1 MTVTATP
8 TQLGQKWLRYAR
20 VLVGKNGN
28 GDVSPTVGISI
39 ESAQPDGSSPGLRI
53 KFEITKTIYH
63 TPNQALITIYN
74 LLQEHEQAIDKEYND
89 LILIAG
95 YQGQERVVFRGNIR
109 FTHFY
114 GDGLDRYAEI
124 NAADGDKDF
133 HNALVNF
140 TLAAGHDDQ
149 DTIDNLLTSF
159 QATTK
164 GHIHGKHISRKRIR
178 GRTYSGS
185 ARDVLTALAREND
198 GHWSIQDGLLNLVP
212 VDSVLPTEAIVVS
225 SDNGLLGPPEV
236 NDKGITIRTML
247 EPRIVPGGKLWLQNN
262 EVRQKHLKAALTGQK
277 HKLKGANVPV
287 RLDPDGIYK
296 VFAHKLTGDTRDTE
310 WVSECRCVG
319 LDQPIPS
326 KKGMMPMS
334 SSPDG
339 DVM

>member
-8 TQLGQKWLRYAR
+8 TQLGPKWLRYAR

-28 GDVSPTVGISI
+28 GDVSPTVGLSI
-39 ESAQPDGSSPGLRI
+39 ESVQPSDNSPGLRI

-74 LLQEHEQAIDKEYND
+74 LTQAHEQAIDKEYND

-95 YQGQERVVFRGNIR
+95 YQGQERVVFRGNIK

-124 NAADGDKDF
+124 NAGDGDKDF
-133 HNALVNF
+133 RNALVNF
-140 TLAAGHDDQ
+140 TLAAGHDDE

-164 GHIHGKHISRKRIR
+164 GHVHGKHIARKRIR

-185 ARDVLTALAREND
+185 ARDVLNTIEREND
-198 GHWSIQDGLLNLVP
+198 GHWSIQDGVLNLVP
-212 VDSVLPTEAIVVS
+212 VDSVLPSEAIVVS

-236 NDKGITIRTML
+236 NDPGITIRTML

-262 EVRQKHLKAALTGQK
+262 EVRQKHLKASMTGQQ
-277 HKLKGANVPV
+277 HKLKGPKVPV
-287 RLDPDGIYK
+287 RLDPDGVYK
-296 VFAHKLTGDTRDTE
+296 VFAHKLTGDTRDTT
-310 WVSECRCVG
+310 WVSECRTVG

-326 KKGMMPMS
+326 KKGMPIS
-334 SSPDG
+334 TTPDG
-339 DVM
+339 DIL